1 MGLSLS
7 LRCWAA
13 QQLVNTDHL
22 QKDWVCRN
30 RKESLA
36 NHDYSRT
43 VCIVGLPTRQ
53 GKQEL

>member
-43 VCIVGLPTRQ
+43 VCIVGLTKRQ